1 MPPEIDP
8 FDVPSTDVDTSFP
21 RLPAATYE
29 MDIAKAE
36 TFHNEDKNID
46 MIKLELKTVQ
56 AHRSTAGDELQ
67 PGFSLRTQIVTTPTG
82 KLTVDMIK
90 KSVATLAQSARVVGT
105 LRDIMNNPTMLEG
118 KRVRVKVGISKET
131 SEYPERNEVKYFVVE

>member
-36 TFHNEDKNID
+36 TFHNPDKDID